1 MYMSRFISFLT
12 LGLFFISMSS
22 GLIIVF
28 AYHPSTAFQS
38 VQSIKY
44 LLPYGDFFRQLHYFS
59 SEIFTITLLFHIG
72 FELLKSKIKTTS
84 SSWNYSILGFIAVI
98 ILMFS
103 GFVLKGDLSAN
114 GAAQVAFNL
123 IKDTPF
129 LKELFPLFHDND
141 VFYYKFFIWHIL
153 FLPLLLGYAIYK
165 HIDTLHVK
173 IEYFSIA
180 IGASIITMTIFSMPA
195 DIIKGEKVQ
204 SLTSPWFFKGAEN
217 LLLRSWSPLSVN
229 IALITPFILLI
240 IYFYSSYKYT
250 IKALLLLWL
259 LLYMYAS
266 VMGL

>member
-1 MYMSRFISFLT
+1 MSRFISFLT
-12 LGLFFISMSS
+12 LGLFFISMLS
-22 GLIIVF
+22 GLIVVF

-38 VQSIKY
+38 VQKIKY
-44 LLPYGDFFRQLHYFS
+44 LLPYGDFFRKLHYFS
-59 SEIFTITLLFHIG
+59 SEIFTISLLFHVAL
-72 FELLKSKIKTTS
+72 ELLKSKIKTTS
-84 SSWNYSILGFIAVI
+84 TSWNYSILGFIAVI

-129 LKELFPLFHDND
+129 LKLFLPLFKDNT

-173 IEYFSIA
+173 VEYLSIA
-180 IGASIITMTIFSMPA
+180 IGTTIVTMFIFIMPA
-195 DIIKGEKVQ
+195 DITKGEKIQ

-229 IALITPFILLI
+229 LALIIPFILLI
-240 IYFYSSYKYT
+240 AYFYSGYKY
-250 IKALLLLWL
+250 ILKALLLLWL

-266 VMGL
+266 VVGI